1 MFRVSKFLCLVIAIA
16 KVSSNADIIDAPR
29 NGNVESLKVETVVK
43 RKNNIGLSTGEG
55 TCYAEKPPAPNAIW
69 VDDSCAEQKVGGAC
83 IATCESGYKMTDES
97 NDTFVCVQSE
107 QFVPQTKFECK
118 KSSNDKK
125 EWHIL
130 GLHIDK
136 VNFKNFRANDI
147 KGWNLQTQL
156 IFGGAFL
163 LLFICSF
170 YACCRC
176 CRSAWCCGSFRRRQK
191 SSHANEPIIS
201 WEEDY
206 EDLYPDTWAPVNG
219 DNSVNGGRMIFVQ

>member
-1 MFRVSKFLCLVIAIA
+1 MLRVSQFLCMMIAICN
-16 KVSSNADIIDAPR
+16 VSSNADTISDKPR
-29 NGNVESLKVETVVK
+29 SGNVESLRVPVPI
-43 RKNNIGLSTGEG
+43 RMKNEIGLSTGK
-55 TCYAEKPPAPNAIW
+55 CYAEKPPAPNAIW
-69 VDDSCAEQKVGGAC
+69 VDNSCAEQKVGGAC
-83 IATCESGYKMTDES
+83 IATCESGYQMTDES

-107 QFVPQTKFECK
+107 QFVPQTKFECQK
-118 KSSNDKK
+118 QPSENK

-136 VNFKNFRANDI
+136 VNFKNFHANDV

-163 LLFICSF
+163 LLFVCSF

-176 CRSAWCCGSFRRRQK
+176 CRSAWCCGGFRRRQK
-191 SSHANEPIIS
+191 SSNANEPIIT

-206 EDLYPDTWAPVNG
+206 EDLYPDMWAPANG
-219 DNSVNGGRMIFVQ
+219 DNSINGGRMIFVQ

>member
-1 MFRVSKFLCLVIAIA
+1 MLRVSQFLCMMIAICN
-16 KVSSNADIIDAPR
+16 VSSNADTISDKPR
-29 NGNVESLKVETVVK
+29 SGNVEFLRVPVPI
-43 RKNNIGLSTGEG
+43 RMKNEIGLSTGK
-55 TCYAEKPPAPNAIW
+55 CYAEKPPAPNAIW

-83 IATCESGYKMTDES
+83 IATCESGYQMTDES

-107 QFVPQTKFECK
+107 QFVPQTKFECQK
-118 KSSNDKK
+118 QPSENK

-136 VNFKNFRANDI
+136 VNFKNFHVNDV

-163 LLFICSF
+163 LLFVCSF

-176 CRSAWCCGSFRRRQK
+176 CRGAWCCGSFRRRQK
-191 SSHANEPIIS
+191 SSNANEPIIT

-206 EDLYPDTWAPVNG
+206 EDLYPDMWAPANG
-219 DNSVNGGRMIFVQ
+219 DNSINGGRMIFVQ